1 MCYDKYKEITILIR
15 KGKDVENILL
25 KKAWS
30 LIDEYHEKEFDCGW
44 KHDSPEH
51 VPLAYTTVSDYD
63 IPIFVYAD
71 LVNYKILRLLNNKV
85 FDERVY
91 ESLEDLIYFELQ
103 DLDFDDL
110 TYVSEEDLD
119 LEDLQ

>member
-1 MCYDKYKEITILIR
+1 MIR
-15 KGKDVENILL
+15 KGKDLENVLL
-25 KKAWS
+25 EKAKN
-30 LIDEYHEKEFDCGW
+30 LINDYCKEEFGYGADFSNLEDIG
-44 KHDSPEH
+44 
-51 VPLAYTTVSDYD
+51 LAFTTVTDYE
-63 IPIFVYAD
+63 IEIQVCAD
-71 LVNYKILRLLNNKV
+71 LKNYKIVRLLNSKV